1 MQAGVVGTLSLLAAL
16 FPVALVVGALWVSSW
31 RQGARRAEID
41 RQIAAT
47 DAIHAALG
55 AVVSPVVRRSLRG
68 RWSLAIP
75 VPLDRPDT
83 VMQIVEAA
91 SSVFSPSE
99 RGETRE
105 LRDRAEP
112 AGEAGGAASPRPG
125 PGGRDER
132 RVGVMDLNIYL
143 VEWWAKERLGELQ
156 AAMLRERIAEAVRA
170 AADRSRRARTGTDQP
185 RAAPAGKRRGR
196 RSAGGRMSGAS

>member
-16 FPVALVVGALWVSSW
+16 LPVALVVGALWVSSW

-99 RGETRE
+99 RVKPGSFEIV
-105 LRDRAEP
+105 L
-112 AGEAGGAASPRPG
+112 SPQERP
-125 PGGRDER
+125 
-132 RVGVMDLNIYL
+132 V
-143 VEWWAKERLGELQ
+143 A
-156 AAMLRERIAEAVRA
+156 
-170 AADRSRRARTGTDQP
+170 RRARVLV
-185 RAAPAGKRRGR
+185 PAGATRGE
-196 RSAGGRMSGAS
+196 SVSWT